1 MTGQELRGVWGT
13 VRIVVKRGIVHRLF
27 GVRVVWVL
35 LAVSGCGDG
44 ASTDGSTSIAPSDE
58 PSFVDE
64 PLPTL
69 EQLESAPDCDTLN
82 LLMVAVQGEDFR
94 ADVDLTLAE
103 EMAGREALG
112 TDEPEGAFDAYYRA
126 FSDRQG
132 DLGCSDAEMM
142 AVLDNAHENR
152 CRAWLA
158 AGHSADEEPLLF
170 NTDICLD
177 FADG

>member
-1 MTGQELRGVWGT
+1 VTGQEPRSLWGT
-13 VRIVVKRGIVHRLF
+13 VQVVAKRGIVHRMF
-27 GVRVVWVL
+27 GVRAVLMLLVVV
-35 LAVSGCGDG
+35 GCGDG
-44 ASTDGSTSIAPSDE
+44 SSTNGSTSIAPSDQA
-58 PSFVDE
+58 SFIDE

-69 EQLESAPDCDTLN
+69 DQLESALDCDTLN
-82 LLMVAVQGEDFR
+82 LLMVGVQAEDFR

-103 EMAGREALG
+103 EMAGRDALG
-112 TDEPEGAFDAYYRA
+112 TDEPEGAFDAHYGA

-142 AVLDNAHENR
+142 AVLDSAHENR

-170 NTDICLD
+170 NTEICLD
-177 FADG
+177 FADE

>member
-1 MTGQELRGVWGT
+1 MARRSLWGT
-13 VRIVVKRGIVHRLF
+13 VQVVVKRGIVNRLV
-27 GVRVVWVL
+27 GVRAVL
-35 LAVSGCGDG
+35 IILAVVGCGDG
-44 ASTDGSTSIAPSDE
+44 SPTDGSTSIAPSDDA
-58 PSFVDE
+58 SFIDE

-69 EQLESAPDCDTLN
+69 DQLESALNCDTLN
-82 LLMVAVQGEDFR
+82 LLQIGVQAEDFR

-103 EMAGREALG
+103 EMAGRDALG
-112 TDEPEGAFDAYYRA
+112 TDEPVGEFDAYYRA

-142 AVLDNAHENR
+142 AVLDGAHENR

-170 NTDICLD
+170 NTEICLD
-177 FADG
+177 FTDE